1 MQGSDRWTVSPILRN
16 HPTPPASAGYFF
28 EGERLKLDDHQYDRD
43 RSSLVLKVQAIFLAA
58 IMIGSSAAGLYS
70 LL

>member
-1 MQGSDRWTVSPILRN
+1 MGAVTVRRSPLWLYYAP
-16 HPTPPASAGYFF
+16 PTLAGYFF
-28 EGERLKLDDHQYDRD
+28 EGERLKPNHQYDRD

-58 IMIGSSAAGLYS
+58 MMIGSSAAGLYS

>member
-1 MQGSDRWTVSPILRN
+1 MN
-16 HPTPPASAGYFF
+16 H
-28 EGERLKLDDHQYDRD
+28 HQYDRD

-58 IMIGSSAAGLYS
+58 MMIGSSAAGLYS